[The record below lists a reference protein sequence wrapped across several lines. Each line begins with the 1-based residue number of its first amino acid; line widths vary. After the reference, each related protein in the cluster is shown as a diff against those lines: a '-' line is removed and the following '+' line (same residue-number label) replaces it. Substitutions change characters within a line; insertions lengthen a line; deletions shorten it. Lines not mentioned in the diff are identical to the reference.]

1 MRPAGVFSAPAFS
14 RRGIFAQERRTPSH
28 SLARL
33 QTRPAVRFKSIRI
46 AFPVTPKCRRTAV
59 RDAENLIG
67 SQVKWCRASV
77 ANLNVLRANG
87 VQNVSQAL
95 FVTASRPGRLLAWGG

>member
-1 MRPAGVFSAPAFS
+1 MRPPGVF
-14 RRGIFAQERRTPSH
+14 RTKDLFKARNICPGTAH
-28 SLARL
+28 TVARL

-77 ANLNVLRANG
+77 GNLNVLRANG
-87 VQNVSQAL
+87 VPNVSQAL
-95 FVTASRPGRLLAWGG
+95 FVTASRPGRLLAWGVD

>member
-1 MRPAGVFSAPAFS
+1 
-14 RRGIFAQERRTPSH
+14 
-28 SLARL
+28 
-33 QTRPAVRFKSIRI
+33 
-46 AFPVTPKCRRTAV
+46 V

-77 ANLNVLRANG
+77 GNLNVLRANG

-95 FVTASRPGRLLAWGG
+95 FVTASRPGRLLAWGVRLMSPTTFLELCLNFVEEESARNIQSGM